1 MAWSRRIL
9 FSIHPVTLNPTDQ
22 LEEVVVGAW
31 AFDPR
36 ARPAVGQVIDVVAAA
51 MKTPWAEQ
59 PLQAQHDRR
68 TLWDSE
74 VRPLIGRVCDFL
86 FFQKKK
92 KNILFGSLHPVTPIR
107 LRDRSPP

>member
-1 MAWSRRIL
+1 MDPPHLIL
-9 FSIHPVTLNPTDQ
+9 HKPPPLTLNPTDQ

-74 VRPLIGRVCDFL
+74 VRPLIGRGVTFW
-86 FFQKKK
+86 FF
-92 KNILFGSLHPVTPIR
+92 F
-107 LRDRSPP
+107 